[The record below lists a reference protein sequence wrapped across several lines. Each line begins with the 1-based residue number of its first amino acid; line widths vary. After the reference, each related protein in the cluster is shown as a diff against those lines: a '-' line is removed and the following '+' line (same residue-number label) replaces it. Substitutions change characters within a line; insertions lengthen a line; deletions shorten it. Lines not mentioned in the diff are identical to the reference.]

1 MLYYIDESCVEALSN
16 GDREAAEFLEQLVIH
31 RRKCKNMLLATRK
44 VFDELSKSENLA
56 GFAREYYRIL
66 RNRSS
71 ENKLIL
77 EKASKYYR
85 VVSGYTG
92 NQKIE
97 ENGRE
102 CILLSVK
109 EGNNA
114 DFTDKS
120 ILLVESNDDIAF
132 YSLIGKYYLQNKGIQ
147 NMRIS
152 FQSEIGGGDTTG
164 IRLASIIDERQR
176 TCLCIADSDMRYCG
190 AKNGGTLEKILT
202 VTKDREQIYYEVY
215 ALKMHEIE
223 NLIPIELLELVC
235 KEIPDACEGI
245 RFLKKLLIIDCSNN
259 SPVYYFDYK
268 KGIKRE
274 YFFLKEGSDKDKVKK
289 FRRLEEYRKY
299 WQSILEQCGITFNED
314 VGDFIVPGVCERI
327 LTHTIQYLNDKWEEN
342 KICDIVSNSYIYESW
357 MEIGAKIVAW
367 GCVGHRILS

>member
-1 MLYYIDESCVEALSN
+1 MLYYIDESCVEALSS
-16 GDREAAEFLEQLVIH
+16 GDREAAEFLEQLVMH

-56 GFAREYYRIL
+56 SFAREYYRIL

-77 EKASKYYR
+77 EKASKYYK

-120 ILLVESNDDIAF
+120 ILLVESNDDIEF
-132 YSLIGKYYLQNKGIQ
+132 YALIGKYYLQNNGIQ
-147 NMRIS
+147 NMQIS
-152 FQSEIGGGDTTG
+152 FQNEIGGGDTTS
-164 IRLASIIDERQR
+164 IRLANIIDEKQR

-190 AKNGGTLEKILT
+190 AKNGGTLEKILA
-202 VTKDREQIYYEVY
+202 VAESREQIYYEVY

-223 NLIPIELLELVC
+223 NLIPIELLESVC
-235 KEIPDACEGI
+235 KEIPDAHEGI
-245 RFLKKLLIIDCSNN
+245 QLLKKLLRIDSSNN

-268 KGIKRE
+268 KGIKKE
-274 YFFLKEGSDKDKVKK
+274 YFFLKEGSDKDKEKK
-289 FRRLEEYRKY
+289 FRKLEDYRKY
-299 WQSILEQCGITFNED
+299 WYNILGQCGITINE
-314 VGDFIVPGVCERI
+314 GGSDFLVPGVCERI
-327 LTHTIQYLNDKWEEN
+327 LPHTIQYMKNKWEEN
-342 KICDIVSNSYIYESW
+342 KICDIVSKSYIHESW
-357 MEIGAKIVAW
+357 MEIGAKIVTW

>member
-1 MLYYIDESCVEALSN
+1 MLYYIDESCVEALSR
-16 GDREAAEFLEQLVIH
+16 GDREAAEFLEQLIIH
-31 RRKCKNMLLATRK
+31 RRKCKNLLLATRK
-44 VFDELSKSENLA
+44 VFDKLSKSEYLA
-56 GFAREYYRIL
+56 DFAREYYRIL

-77 EKASKYYR
+77 EKASKYYK
-85 VVSGYTG
+85 VVSEYTG

-97 ENGRE
+97 ENGQE

-109 EGNNA
+109 EGAHA

-132 YSLIGKYYLQNKGIQ
+132 YSLIGKYYLQKKGIQ
-147 NMRIS
+147 NMQIS
-152 FQSEIGGGDTTG
+152 FQNEIGGGDTTS

-202 VTKDREQIYYEVY
+202 VTKGREPIFYEVY

-235 KEIPDACEGI
+235 EEIPDACEGI
-245 RFLKKLLIIDCSNN
+245 RFLKKLLSIDCSDN

-268 KGIKRE
+268 KGIKKE

-289 FRRLEEYRKY
+289 FRKLEEYRKY
-299 WQSILEQCGITFNED
+299 WRSIIEQCGITINED
-314 VGDFIVPGVCERI
+314 ANDFVVPGVCERI

-342 KICDIVSNSYIYESW
+342 KICDMVSNSYIYESW
-357 MEIGAKIVAW
+357 MEIGAKIVTW

>member
-1 MLYYIDESCVEALSN
+1 MLYYIDESCVEALSS
-16 GDREAAEFLEQLVIH
+16 GDREAAEFLEQLVMH

-77 EKASKYYR
+77 EKASKYYK

-120 ILLVESNDDIAF
+120 ILLVESNDDIEF
-132 YSLIGKYYLQNKGIQ
+132 YALIGKYYLQNRGIQ

-152 FQSEIGGGDTTG
+152 FQNEIGGGDTTS
-164 IRLASIIDERQR
+164 IRLANIIDERQR

-190 AKNGGTLEKILT
+190 AKNGGTLEKILA
-202 VTKDREQIYYEVY
+202 VAESREQIYYEVY

-223 NLIPIELLELVC
+223 NLIPIELLESVC
-235 KEIPDACEGI
+235 KEIPDAHEGI
-245 RFLKKLLIIDCSNN
+245 QLLKKLLRIDSSNN

-268 KGIKRE
+268 KGIKKE
-274 YFFLKEGSDKDKVKK
+274 YFFQKEGSDKDKEKK
-289 FRRLEEYRKY
+289 FRKLGDYRKY
-299 WQSILEQCGITFNED
+299 WHNILGQCGITLNE
-314 VGDFIVPGVCERI
+314 GGSDFIVSGVCERI
-327 LTHTIQYLNDKWEEN
+327 LPHTIQYLNDKWEED
-342 KICDIVSNSYIYESW
+342 KICDIVSNSYIHESW
-357 MEIGAKIVAW
+357 MEIGAKIVTW